1 MQWERPDAARKAQ
14 WNSENKMCDG
24 RGLRLRGL
32 PIWTALLSLLWGK
45 SRRDCSRRENA
56 KKFQDAITS
65 IL

>member
-14 WNSENKMCDG
+14 WNSEKNVRRPRPAAQGIADMDG
-24 RGLRLRGL
+24 FAES
-32 PIWTALLSLLWGK
+32 AL
-45 SRRDCSRRENA
+45 RRENA